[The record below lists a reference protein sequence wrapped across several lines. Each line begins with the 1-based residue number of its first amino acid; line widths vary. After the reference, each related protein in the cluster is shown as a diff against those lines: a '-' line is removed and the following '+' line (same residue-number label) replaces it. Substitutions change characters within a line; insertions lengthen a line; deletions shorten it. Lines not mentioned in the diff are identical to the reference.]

1 MRKLLTKSKKIETFT
16 YLAGFYLADPNYW
29 PALIW
34 PRPKLAFGQL
44 GLKFGQDSPKKKLKI
59 RKLIMLIS

>member
-34 PRPKLAFGQL
+34 PRPKLAFEGQNWHL
-44 GLKFGQDSPKKKLKI
+44 AN
-59 RKLIMLIS
+59 